1 MADRIDPISG
11 KRREKNQSERG
22 WRFYATIV
30 VLVLALL
37 FIVQNTDSTQI
48 TFLFAQTDMPLFFA
62 LIIAMLLGA
71 AIGWLTPKVRRSN
84 KVEREKLP

>member
-1 MADRIDPISG
+1 MADRIDPVSG
-11 KRREKNQSERG
+11 KRSDARKERG
-22 WRFYATIV
+22 WRFYAACAV
-30 VLVLALL
+30 GVLALL
-37 FIVQNTDSTQI
+37 FIVQNTDSTQV

-84 KVEREKLP
+84 RVEKKNLP